1 MNQTSIGSIHV
12 EWGINATA
20 HIVDDPVIFNAY

>member
-1 MNQTSIGSIHV
+1 MNQTSIEAIYV

-20 HIVDDPVIFNAY
+20 HIVDDQVICGNY